1 MHGLAPTYLSML
13 IEEYHPSRNLRS
25 SSQKLLK
32 KKVVKFE
39 RLGKKCFAFSAP
51 EVWNSLPFHLR
62 SEKSLEI
69 FKNNLKTFY
78 FKEAFYWI
86 FYSILNSVASF
97 AFTFYISIYFH
108 FPYNICCLWN
118 HFCLL
123 PSGAC
128 KWIRKCVLFM
138 RRPAAVV
145 NSCVFHDS
153 TAGFYTFVNHLNSL
167 IYITL
172 HNMYIFTTI
181 YIIENFT
188 PFHIFEDL
196 WWHITL

>member
-39 RLGKKCFAFSAP
+39 RLGKKSFAFSAP
-51 EVWNSLPFHLR
+51 KVWNSLPFHLR

-78 FKEAFYWI
+78 FKEAFYWK
-86 FYSILNSVASF
+86 FYSILNSVVSF
-97 AFTFYISIYFH
+97 AFTFYIKIYFH
-108 FPYNICCLWN
+108 FSYNICCLWN

-123 PSGAC
+123 PPGAC
-128 KWIRKCVLFM
+128 KWIRNCVLFM
-138 RRPAAVV
+138 RRPATVV
-145 NSCVFHDS
+145 NSCVFLDS
-153 TAGFYTFVNHLNSL
+153 TTGFYTFMNHFNSL
-167 IYITL
+167 IYI
-172 HNMYIFTTI
+172 Y
-181 YIIENFT
+181 
-188 PFHIFEDL
+188 
-196 WWHITL
+196 

>member
-1 MHGLAPTYLSML
+1 M
-13 IEEYHPSRNLRS
+13 
-25 SSQKLLK
+25 KVK
-32 KKVVKFE
+32 K
-39 RLGKKCFAFSAP
+39 
-51 EVWNSLPFHLR
+51 R

-78 FKEAFYWI
+78 FKEAFYWK
-86 FYSILNSVASF
+86 FYSILNLVASF

-108 FPYNICCLWN
+108 FLYSICCLWN

-128 KWIRKCVLFM
+128 KWIRNCVLFI

-145 NSCVFHDS
+145 NSCVFRDS
-153 TAGFYTFVNHLNSL
+153 TAGFYISVNHLNSL

-181 YIIENFT
+181 YILENST

-196 WWHITL
+196 WWQIALLYLTHFYSVYF